1 MDLRSTGMHK
11 FKRQCLSHGFV
22 TRGCS
27 VRFDKKPKLV
37 VQLLE
42 IVLKRLS
49 TLRWGRASFG
59 RDRWI
64 CIVSIL
70 KRLRT
75 FIRYP
80 KTTSIY
86 IRYYYRRCDYPIG
99 QTRGRKSG
107 IILTRTFYGTYEK
120 QNHTECLPLR
130 VTAFF
135 FPLVI
140 PFPFF
145 FSVDTEYDS
154 SPPSLY
160 LQVNFGPSFYTERL
174 SDEFR
179 FYSLNGRKVLYTI
192 VLFKLVQF
200 IFDSSTVDISVVL
213 TAVSEDYVFPPRPQ
227 NSSCQ
232 YGVISVYATFST
244 AASYPLAKADR

>member
-1 MDLRSTGMHK
+1 MFITRVRHTWLLGTFRQKTQTRCSTTRDSFETFKYSPLGAGVLWKRPLDMYRFYFKTLANFYPIPENHVNIHTLLLPEVRLPDRLDAWSKIGYYTYKNILWNLRKTKPHRM
-11 FKRQCLSHGFV
+11 FTV
-22 TRGCS
+22 TRNG
-27 VRFDKKPKLV
+27 V
-37 VQLLE
+37 
-42 IVLKRLS
+42 
-49 TLRWGRASFG
+49 
-59 RDRWI
+59 
-64 CIVSIL
+64 
-70 KRLRT
+70 
-75 FIRYP
+75 
-80 KTTSIY
+80 
-86 IRYYYRRCDYPIG
+86 
-99 QTRGRKSG
+99 
-107 IILTRTFYGTYEK
+107 
-120 QNHTECLPLR
+120 
-130 VTAFF
+130 F